1 MRISIS
7 IFFFFSILRLT
18 GFFNADIGMCNRQ
31 LRVCNLT
38 RIRLEPLRTKY
49 LHIRIRQHAFNR
61 PHYCYTIDIQ
71 SLSLNIKLS
80 RT

>member
-7 IFFFFSILRLT
+7 IFFSILCLT

-31 LRVCNLT
+31 LRVYNLT
-38 RIRLEPLRTKY
+38 RIRLEPLRIKY
-49 LHIRIRQHAFNR
+49 LHRIRQRAFDR
-61 PHYCYTIDIQ
+61 PHYRYTIDVQ
-71 SLSLNIKLS
+71 SLSPPNVKLS